1 MEIYSLRSSN
11 NFLFRDNSRNARSVG
26 NTDFGKAAK
35 SDAGAG
41 FEETVKR
48 IDFTRLSPRELREIA
63 QEYYDA
69 GKIGHDT
76 WLELSSE
83 LPAQTLNAN
92 GEVIDISG
100 VTDDTD
106 FDFLSYFSDRAEIAS
121 SVGTT
126 DEAQKMQDV
135 LSFFAL
141 A

>member
-26 NTDFGKAAK
+26 NTDFGETAK

-83 LPAQTLNAN
+83 LPAQTLNAH
-92 GEVIDISG
+92 GEVVDISD

>member
-1 MEIYSLRSSN
+1 M
-11 NFLFRDNSRNARSVG
+11 G

-83 LPAQTLNAN
+83 LPVQTLNAN
-92 GEVIDISG
+92 GEVIDISN

-121 SVGTT
+121 SIGTT
-126 DEAQKMQDV
+126 DEAQKMQDI

-141 A
+141 V

>member
-1 MEIYSLRSSN
+1 M
-11 NFLFRDNSRNARSVG
+11 G

-69 GKIGHDT
+69 GKISHDT

-121 SVGTT
+121 SIGTT

>member
-1 MEIYSLRSSN
+1 M
-11 NFLFRDNSRNARSVG
+11 G
-26 NTDFGKAAK
+26 NTDFSKAAK

-69 GKIGHDT
+69 GKIGHDA

-83 LPAQTLNAN
+83 LPVQTLNAN
-92 GEVIDISG
+92 GEVIDLSN

-121 SVGTT
+121 SIGTT
-126 DEAQKMQDV
+126 DEAQKMQDI

-141 A
+141 V